1 MYHNTYNMV
10 RKILFPL
17 LLTALVACTEH
28 GEFERR
34 LAVADSLMVAEPDS
48 AYRMLDAMSD
58 EAGQMP
64 QAKRMRHLLLR
75 TQAQRHAGIGFTS
88 DSISN
93 LLVSYYNAHGTP
105 NERMTA
111 HYLKGC
117 SYLELGDEPATLR
130 CFNEAVGTADTSAL
144 DCNYAQMGDIYG
156 QIARIYNNH
165 AMPDSALRAYGLAE
179 HYARKAN
186 DTINV
191 ITIWGNKSNVLIDLG
206 RISEALELRVKAA
219 ERFKAMGYSKKA
231 ARVKGLCIKWYIQ
244 QGELDKAK
252 AAMDE
257 YEAISGYSRIKDE
270 TKSGWES
277 YFHIK
282 GTYYLE
288 TGKLDS
294 ANYYFKKLKLASDTL
309 FNIQTAQ
316 KLQNAQSMYNYMRHQ
331 EVAHRK
337 ELESKNVQ
345 LRLYRGIAFI
355 LLFAAVMSV
364 FVLLLRRRIR
374 RNERQLVVVRREN
387 SRLNVL
393 IGNNNKKLDELNGL
407 IEEKISIITALN
419 DQLNQQ
425 AIDLNSYHKQA
436 ETIQQLNE
444 RIAHYETEMMNQVT
458 ANLMNRLA
466 EEPALMVV
474 FQKLKARK
482 EYLTKSEWTD
492 LYSTAEK
499 YFPALCNIKTNPK
512 VSVSEYQICVLT
524 KLGLRINDIIYLT
537 QISASNISN
546 MRSRMLSKLFGE
558 EGGAKDF
565 DIRIKSL

>member
-1 MYHNTYNMV
+1 MV

-34 LAVADSLMVAEPDS
+34 LAVADSLMAAEPDS

-206 RISEALELRVKAA
+206 RISEALELREKAA

-257 YEAISGYSRIKDE
+257 YETISGYSRIKDE

-331 EVAHRK
+331 EAAHRK
-337 ELESKNVQ
+337 EMESKNVQ

-364 FVLLLRRRIR
+364 FVLLQRRRIR
-374 RNERQLVVVRREN
+374 KNERQLVVVRREN
-387 SRLNVL
+387 SRLNAQ
-393 IGNNNKKLDELNGL
+393 IGNNNRKLDELNGL
-407 IEEKISIITALN
+407 IEEKISVITSLN

-474 FQKLKARK
+474 SQKLKARK
-482 EYLTKSEWTD
+482 EYLSKSEWTD

-524 KLGLRINDIIYLT
+524 RLGLRINDIIYLT
-537 QISASNISN
+537 RISASNISN

>member
-1 MYHNTYNMV
+1 MV

-34 LAVADSLMVAEPDS
+34 LAVADSLIAAEPDS
-48 AYRMLDAMSD
+48 SYRMLDAMSD

-206 RISEALELRVKAA
+206 RISEALELREKAA

-331 EVAHRK
+331 EAAHRK

-374 RNERQLVVVRREN
+374 RNERQLVVVKREN

-393 IGNNNKKLDELNGL
+393 IGNNNRKLDELNGL

-444 RIAHYETEMMNQVT
+444 KIAHYETEMMNQVT

-482 EYLTKSEWTD
+482 EYLSKSEWTE

>member
-34 LAVADSLMVAEPDS
+34 LAVADGLIAAEPDS

-58 EAGQMP
+58 EARQMP

-75 TQAQRHAGIGFTS
+75 TQAQRHSGIGFTS

-144 DCNYAQMGDIYG
+144 DCNYAQMGNIYG

-186 DTINV
+186 DTINA

-206 RISEALELRVKAA
+206 RISEALELREKAA

-252 AAMDE
+252 AAIDE

-331 EVAHRK
+331 EAAHRK

-364 FVLLLRRRIR
+364 FVLLQRRRIR
-374 RNERQLVVVRREN
+374 KNERQLVVVRREN
-387 SRLNVL
+387 SRLNAQ
-393 IGNNNKKLDELNGL
+393 IGNNNRKLDELNGL
-407 IEEKISIITALN
+407 IEEKISVITSLN

-474 FQKLKARK
+474 SQKLKARK

-537 QISASNISN
+537 RISASNISN

>member
-1 MYHNTYNMV
+1 MV

-34 LAVADSLMVAEPDS
+34 LAVADSLMAAEPDS

-206 RISEALELRVKAA
+206 RISEALELREKAA

-331 EVAHRK
+331 EAAHRK

-393 IGNNNKKLDELNGL
+393 IGNNNRKLDELNGL

-419 DQLNQQ
+419 DQLSQQ

-482 EYLTKSEWTD
+482 EYLSKSEWTE

>member
-17 LLTALVACTEH
+17 LLTALMACTEH

-34 LAVADSLMVAEPDS
+34 LAVADSLMAAEPDS

-206 RISEALELRVKAA
+206 RISEALELREKAA

-331 EVAHRK
+331 EAAHRK

-345 LRLYRGIAFI
+345 LRLYRGIAFT

-393 IGNNNKKLDELNGL
+393 IGNNNRKLDELNGL

-466 EEPALMVV
+466 EEPVLMVV

-482 EYLTKSEWTD
+482 EYLSKSEWTD

>member
-1 MYHNTYNMV
+1 MV

-34 LAVADSLMVAEPDS
+34 LAVADSLIAAEPDS

-58 EAGQMP
+58 EARQMP
-64 QAKRMRHLLLR
+64 QVKRMRHLLLR
-75 TQAQRHAGIGFTS
+75 TQAQRHTGIGFTS

-206 RISEALELRVKAA
+206 RISEALELREKAA

-257 YEAISGYSRIKDE
+257 YETISGYSRIKDE

-331 EVAHRK
+331 EAAHRK

-393 IGNNNKKLDELNGL
+393 IGNNNRKLDELNGL
-407 IEEKISIITALN
+407 IEEKISIITTLN

-482 EYLTKSEWTD
+482 EYLSKSEWTE

-565 DIRIKSL
+565 DIRIKNL

>member
-34 LAVADSLMVAEPDS
+34 LAVADSLMAAEPDS

-165 AMPDSALRAYGLAE
+165 AMPDSALRAYGQAE

-206 RISEALELRVKAA
+206 RISEALELREKAA

-252 AAMDE
+252 AAIDE

-331 EVAHRK
+331 EAAHRK

-393 IGNNNKKLDELNGL
+393 IGNNNRKLDELNGL

-482 EYLTKSEWTD
+482 EYLSKSEWTE

-546 MRSRMLSKLFGE
+546 MRSRMLSKLFGV

>member
-1 MYHNTYNMV
+1 
-10 RKILFPL
+10 
-17 LLTALVACTEH
+17 VACTEH

-34 LAVADSLMVAEPDS
+34 LAVADSLIAAEPDS

-58 EAGQMP
+58 EARQMP

-206 RISEALELRVKAA
+206 RISEALELREKAA

-331 EVAHRK
+331 EAAHRK

-393 IGNNNKKLDELNGL
+393 IGNNNRKLDELNGL

>member
-34 LAVADSLMVAEPDS
+34 LAVADSLIAAEPDS

-58 EAGQMP
+58 EARQMP

-206 RISEALELRVKAA
+206 RISEALELREKAA

-331 EVAHRK
+331 EAAHRK

-393 IGNNNKKLDELNGL
+393 IGNNNRKLDELNGL

-482 EYLTKSEWTD
+482 EYLSKSEWTE

>member
-34 LAVADSLMVAEPDS
+34 LAVADSLMAAEPDS

-58 EAGQMP
+58 EARQMP

-206 RISEALELRVKAA
+206 RISEALELREKAA

-331 EVAHRK
+331 EAAHRK

-374 RNERQLVVVRREN
+374 RNERQLVVVKREN

-393 IGNNNKKLDELNGL
+393 IGNNNRKLDELNGL

-425 AIDLNSYHKQA
+425 AIDLNSYYKQA

-466 EEPALMVV
+466 EEPALIVV
-474 FQKLKARK
+474 FQKLKSRK
-482 EYLTKSEWTD
+482 EYLTKSEWTE

>member
-17 LLTALVACTEH
+17 LLTALVACTGH

-34 LAVADSLMVAEPDS
+34 LAVADSLMAAEPDS

-130 CFNEAVGTADTSAL
+130 SFNEAVGTADTSAL

-206 RISEALELRVKAA
+206 RISEAQELREKAA

-331 EVAHRK
+331 EAAHRK

-374 RNERQLVVVRREN
+374 RNERQLVVVKREN

-393 IGNNNKKLDELNGL
+393 IGNNNRKLNELNGL

-419 DQLNQQ
+419 NQLSQQ

-466 EEPALMVV
+466 EEPALIVV
-474 FQKLKARK
+474 SQKLKVRK
-482 EYLTKSEWTD
+482 EYLTKSEWTE

>member
-34 LAVADSLMVAEPDS
+34 LAVADSLMAAEPDS

-58 EAGQMP
+58 EARQMP

-206 RISEALELRVKAA
+206 RISEALELREKAA

-374 RNERQLVVVRREN
+374 RNERQLVVVKREN

-393 IGNNNKKLDELNGL
+393 IGNNNRKLDELNGL

-482 EYLTKSEWTD
+482 EYLSKSEWTE

>member
-1 MYHNTYNMV
+1 MV

-34 LAVADSLMVAEPDS
+34 LAVADSLMAAEPDS

-130 CFNEAVGTADTSAL
+130 SFNEAVGTADTSAL

-206 RISEALELRVKAA
+206 RISEALGLREMAA

-257 YEAISGYSRIKDE
+257 YETISGYSRIKDE

-331 EVAHRK
+331 EAAHRK

-374 RNERQLVVVRREN
+374 RNERQLVVVKREN

-393 IGNNNKKLDELNGL
+393 IGNNNRKLDELNGL

-466 EEPALMVV
+466 EEPALIVV

-482 EYLTKSEWTD
+482 EYLSKSEWTE

>member
-1 MYHNTYNMV
+1 MA

-28 GEFERR
+28 GEFERK
-34 LAVADSLMVAEPDS
+34 LAVADSLMAAEPDS
-48 AYRMLDAMSD
+48 AYRILDAMSD

-64 QAKRMRHLLLR
+64 QAKRMRHLLLH

-144 DCNYAQMGDIYG
+144 DCNYAQMGNIYG

-206 RISEALELRVKAA
+206 RISEALELREKAA

-294 ANYYFKKLKLASDTL
+294 ANYYFKKLKLANDTL

-345 LRLYRGIAFI
+345 LRLYRGLAFI

-374 RNERQLVVVRREN
+374 RNERQLVVVKREN

-393 IGNNNKKLDELNGL
+393 IGNNNRKLDELNGL

-474 FQKLKARK
+474 SQKLKARK
-482 EYLTKSEWTD
+482 EYLSKSEWTE

-512 VSVSEYQICVLT
+512 ISVSEYQICVLT

>member
-1 MYHNTYNMV
+1 MHIRY
-10 RKILFPL
+10 LFPFL
-17 LLTALVACTEH
+17 CAALWACTEH

-34 LAVADSLMVAEPDS
+34 LVVADSLMTAEPDS
-48 AYRMLDAMSD
+48 AYRMLDAMSE
-58 EAGQMP
+58 EAAQMP
-64 QAKRMRHLLLR
+64 QAQRMRHLLLR
-75 TQAQRHAGIGFTS
+75 THAQRHAGIGFTS

-111 HYLKGC
+111 HYLKGF
-117 SYLELGDEPATLR
+117 SYLEMGDEPASLR
-130 CFNEAVGTADTSAL
+130 CFNEAVDAADTSSL

-156 QIARIYNNH
+156 QIARIYDNH
-165 AMPDSALRAYGLAE
+165 AMPDSAIRAYELAE
-179 HYARKAN
+179 NYARKAN
-186 DTINV
+186 DTISV
-191 ITIWGNKSNVLIDLG
+191 ITIWGNKSNALIDLG
-206 RISEALELRVKAA
+206 QISEALELREKAS
-219 ERFKAMGYSKKA
+219 ERFKALGYPKKA

-252 AAMDE
+252 AAIDE
-257 YEAISGYSRIKDE
+257 YEAISGYSRIKGE
-270 TKSGWES
+270 AKSGWES
-277 YFHIK
+277 FFHIK

-288 TGKLDS
+288 IGKPDS
-294 ANYYFKKLKLASDTL
+294 ANYYFNKLKLAGDTL

-316 KLQNAQSMYNYMRHQ
+316 KLQNAQTMYNYMRHQ
-331 EVAHRK
+331 EAAHRK

-345 LRLYRGIAFI
+345 LRLYRYIAFT
-355 LLFAAVMSV
+355 LLFAAVMSGL
-364 FVLLLRRRIR
+364 VLLLRRQEK
-374 RNERQLVVVRREN
+374 RNKRQLVVARREN
-387 SRLNVL
+387 SRLNAQ
-393 IGNNNKKLDELNGL
+393 ICDNNRKLDELNGL
-407 IEEKISIITALN
+407 IEEKVSVITSLN

-444 RIAHYETEMMNQVT
+444 KIAHYETEMMNQVT
-458 ANLMNRLA
+458 ANLMNRLT
-466 EEPALMVV
+466 EEPALTVV
-474 FQKLKARK
+474 YRKLKARK
-482 EYLTKSEWTD
+482 EYLSKSEWTD
-492 LYSTAEK
+492 LYCTAER

-537 QISASNISN
+537 RISASNISN

-565 DIRIKSL
+565 DIRIKNL

>member
-1 MYHNTYNMV
+1 MV

-34 LAVADSLMVAEPDS
+34 LAVADSLIAAEPDS

-58 EAGQMP
+58 EARQMP

-117 SYLELGDEPATLR
+117 SNLELGDEPATLR
-130 CFNEAVGTADTSAL
+130 CFNEAVGTADTSTL
-144 DCNYAQMGDIYG
+144 DCNYAQMGNIYG

-331 EVAHRK
+331 EAAHRK

-374 RNERQLVVVRREN
+374 RNERQLVVVKREN

-393 IGNNNKKLDELNGL
+393 IGNNNRKLDELNGL

-482 EYLTKSEWTD
+482 EYLTKSEWTE

>member
-1 MYHNTYNMV
+1 MA

-34 LAVADSLMVAEPDS
+34 LAVADSLMAAEPDS

-206 RISEALELRVKAA
+206 RISEALELREKAA

-294 ANYYFKKLKLASDTL
+294 ANYYFKKLKLANDTL

-374 RNERQLVVVRREN
+374 RNERQLVVVKREN

-393 IGNNNKKLDELNGL
+393 IGNNNRKLDELNGL
-407 IEEKISIITALN
+407 IEGKISIITALN

-482 EYLTKSEWTD
+482 DYLTKSEWTE

>member
-1 MYHNTYNMV
+1 MV

-34 LAVADSLMVAEPDS
+34 LAVADSLIAAEPDS

-58 EAGQMP
+58 EARQMP

-105 NERMTA
+105 NERMAA

-144 DCNYAQMGDIYG
+144 GCNYAQMGDIYG

-206 RISEALELRVKAA
+206 RISEALELREKAA

-257 YEAISGYSRIKDE
+257 YEAISGYSRIKDK

-331 EVAHRK
+331 EAAHRK

-393 IGNNNKKLDELNGL
+393 IGNNNRKLDELNSL

-466 EEPALMVV
+466 EEPALIVV

-482 EYLTKSEWTD
+482 EYLSKSEWTD

-512 VSVSEYQICVLT
+512 VSVNEYQICVLT

>member
-1 MYHNTYNMV
+1 MV

-34 LAVADSLMVAEPDS
+34 LAVADSLMAAEPDS

-58 EAGQMP
+58 EARQMP

-206 RISEALELRVKAA
+206 RISEALELREKAA

-288 TGKLDS
+288 IGKLDS
-294 ANYYFKKLKLASDTL
+294 ANYYFKKLKLANDTL

-331 EVAHRK
+331 ETAHRK
-337 ELESKNVQ
+337 EMESKNIQ

-355 LLFAAVMSV
+355 LLFAVVMSF

-393 IGNNNKKLDELNGL
+393 IGNNNRKLEELNGL

-466 EEPALMVV
+466 EEPALIVV

-482 EYLTKSEWTD
+482 EYLSKSEWTE

-512 VSVSEYQICVLT
+512 VSVNEYQICVLT

>member
-1 MYHNTYNMV
+1 MV

-28 GEFERR
+28 GEFERK
-34 LAVADSLMVAEPDS
+34 LAVADSLMAAEPDS

-88 DSISN
+88 DSISS

-144 DCNYAQMGDIYG
+144 GCNYAQMGDIYG

-206 RISEALELRVKAA
+206 RISEALELREKAA

-374 RNERQLVVVRREN
+374 RNERQLVVVKREN

-393 IGNNNKKLDELNGL
+393 IGNNNRKLDELNGL

-482 EYLTKSEWTD
+482 EYLSKSEWTE

>member
-34 LAVADSLMVAEPDS
+34 LAVADSLMAAEPDS
-48 AYRMLDAMSD
+48 AHRMLDAMSD
-58 EAGQMP
+58 EARQMP

-206 RISEALELRVKAA
+206 RISEALELREKAA

-331 EVAHRK
+331 EAAHRK

-393 IGNNNKKLDELNGL
+393 IGNNNRKLDELNGL

-482 EYLTKSEWTD
+482 EYLSKSEWTD

>member
-34 LAVADSLMVAEPDS
+34 LAVADSLMAAEPDS

-58 EAGQMP
+58 EARQMP

-117 SYLELGDEPATLR
+117 SNLALGDEPATLR
-130 CFNEAVGTADTSAL
+130 CFNEAVGTADTSTL

-206 RISEALELRVKAA
+206 RISEALELREKAA

-294 ANYYFKKLKLASDTL
+294 ANYYFKKLKLANDTL

-393 IGNNNKKLDELNGL
+393 IGNNNRKLDELNGL

-482 EYLTKSEWTD
+482 EYLSKSEWTE

-524 KLGLRINDIIYLT
+524 RLGLRINDIIYLT

>member
-1 MYHNTYNMV
+1 MV

-34 LAVADSLMVAEPDS
+34 LAVADSLIAAEPDS

-58 EAGQMP
+58 EARQMP

-144 DCNYAQMGDIYG
+144 DCNYTQMGDIYG

-186 DTINV
+186 DTINA

-206 RISEALELRVKAA
+206 RISEALELREKAA

-331 EVAHRK
+331 ETAHRK
-337 ELESKNVQ
+337 EMESKNVQ

-393 IGNNNKKLDELNGL
+393 IGNNNRKLDELNGL

-474 FQKLKARK
+474 FQKLKSRK
-482 EYLTKSEWTD
+482 EYLTKSEWTE

-524 KLGLRINDIIYLT
+524 RLGLRINDIIYLT

>member
-1 MYHNTYNMV
+1 MA
-10 RKILFPL
+10 RKLLFPI

-34 LAVADSLMVAEPDS
+34 LAVADSLMAAEPDS

-58 EAGQMP
+58 EARQMP

-206 RISEALELRVKAA
+206 RISEALELREKAA

-331 EVAHRK
+331 EAAHRK

-393 IGNNNKKLDELNGL
+393 IGNNNRKLDELNGL

-482 EYLTKSEWTD
+482 EYLTKSEWTE

>member
-1 MYHNTYNMV
+1 MYHNTYNMA

-34 LAVADSLMVAEPDS
+34 LAVADSLIAAEPDS

-58 EAGQMP
+58 EARQMP

-144 DCNYAQMGDIYG
+144 DCNYAQMGNIYG

-206 RISEALELRVKAA
+206 RISEALELREKAA

-288 TGKLDS
+288 TGKPDS

-331 EVAHRK
+331 EAAHRK
-337 ELESKNVQ
+337 EMESKNVQ

-393 IGNNNKKLDELNGL
+393 IGNNNRKLDELNGL

>member
-34 LAVADSLMVAEPDS
+34 LAVADSLMAAEPDS
-48 AYRMLDAMSD
+48 TYRMLDAMSD
-58 EAGQMP
+58 EARQMP

-93 LLVSYYNAHGTP
+93 LLVSYYNAHGAP

-206 RISEALELRVKAA
+206 RISEALELREKAA

-288 TGKLDS
+288 TGTLDS

-331 EVAHRK
+331 EAAHRK

-374 RNERQLVVVRREN
+374 RNERQLVVVKREN

-393 IGNNNKKLDELNGL
+393 IGNNNRKLEELNGL

-466 EEPALMVV
+466 EEPALIVV

-482 EYLTKSEWTD
+482 EYLSKSEWTE

>member
-34 LAVADSLMVAEPDS
+34 LAVADSLIAAEPDS

-58 EAGQMP
+58 EARQMP

-206 RISEALELRVKAA
+206 RISEALELREKAA

-331 EVAHRK
+331 EAAHRK

-393 IGNNNKKLDELNGL
+393 IGNNNRKLDELNGL

-474 FQKLKARK
+474 SQKLKARK
-482 EYLTKSEWTD
+482 EYLTKSEWTE

>member
-1 MYHNTYNMV
+1 MV

-34 LAVADSLMVAEPDS
+34 LAVADSLIAAEPDS

-58 EAGQMP
+58 EARQMP

-144 DCNYAQMGDIYG
+144 DCNYAQMGNIYG

-206 RISEALELRVKAA
+206 RISEALELREKAA

-257 YEAISGYSRIKDE
+257 YETISGYSRIKDE

-331 EVAHRK
+331 EAAHRK

-374 RNERQLVVVRREN
+374 RNERQLVVVKREN

-393 IGNNNKKLDELNGL
+393 IGNNNRKLDELNGL

-482 EYLTKSEWTD
+482 EYLSKSEWTE

>member
-1 MYHNTYNMV
+1 MV

-34 LAVADSLMVAEPDS
+34 LAVADSLMAAEPDS

-206 RISEALELRVKAA
+206 CISEALELREKAA
-219 ERFKAMGYSKKA
+219 ERFKTMGYSKKA

-294 ANYYFKKLKLASDTL
+294 ANYYFKKLKLANDTL

-331 EVAHRK
+331 ETAHRK
-337 ELESKNVQ
+337 EMESKNVQ

-393 IGNNNKKLDELNGL
+393 IGNNNRKLDELNGL

-482 EYLTKSEWTD
+482 EYLTKSEWTE

>member
-1 MYHNTYNMV
+1 MV

-17 LLTALVACTEH
+17 LLTALVACTGH

-34 LAVADSLMVAEPDS
+34 LAVADSLMAAEPDS

-206 RISEALELRVKAA
+206 RISEALELREKAA

-374 RNERQLVVVRREN
+374 RNERQLVVVKREN

-393 IGNNNKKLDELNGL
+393 IGNNNRKLDELNGL

-474 FQKLKARK
+474 FQKLKSRK
-482 EYLTKSEWTD
+482 EYLTKSEWTE

-565 DIRIKSL
+565 DIRIKNL

>member
-1 MYHNTYNMV
+1 MA

-34 LAVADSLMVAEPDS
+34 LAVADSLMAAEPDS

-130 CFNEAVGTADTSAL
+130 CFNEAVGMADTSAL

-156 QIARIYNNH
+156 QIAHIYNNH

-206 RISEALELRVKAA
+206 RISEALELREKAA

-257 YEAISGYSRIKDE
+257 YETISGYSRIKDE

-294 ANYYFKKLKLASDTL
+294 ANYYFKKLKLANDTL

-393 IGNNNKKLDELNGL
+393 IGNNNRKLDELNGL

>member
-34 LAVADSLMVAEPDS
+34 LAVADSLMAAEPDS

-58 EAGQMP
+58 EARQMP
-64 QAKRMRHLLLR
+64 QAKRMRHILLR

-144 DCNYAQMGDIYG
+144 GCNYAQMGDIYG

-206 RISEALELRVKAA
+206 RISEALELREKAA

-374 RNERQLVVVRREN
+374 RNERQLVVVKREN

-393 IGNNNKKLDELNGL
+393 IGNNNRKLDELNGL

-482 EYLTKSEWTD
+482 EYLSKSEWTE

>member
-1 MYHNTYNMV
+1 MA

-34 LAVADSLMVAEPDS
+34 LAVADSLMAAEPDS

-206 RISEALELRVKAA
+206 RISEALELREKAA

-331 EVAHRK
+331 EAAHRK

-393 IGNNNKKLDELNGL
+393 IGNNNRKLEELNGL

-482 EYLTKSEWTD
+482 EYLSKSEWTE

-565 DIRIKSL
+565 DIRIMSL

>member
-34 LAVADSLMVAEPDS
+34 LAVADSLMAAEPDS

-206 RISEALELRVKAA
+206 RISEALELREKAA

-257 YEAISGYSRIKDE
+257 YETISGYSRIKDE

-331 EVAHRK
+331 EAAHRK
-337 ELESKNVQ
+337 EMESKNVQ

-364 FVLLLRRRIR
+364 FVLLQRRRIR
-374 RNERQLVVVRREN
+374 KNERQLVVVRREN
-387 SRLNVL
+387 SRLNAQ
-393 IGNNNKKLDELNGL
+393 IGNNNRKLDELNGL
-407 IEEKISIITALN
+407 IEEKISVITSLN

-474 FQKLKARK
+474 SQKLKARK
-482 EYLTKSEWTD
+482 EYLSKSEWTD

-524 KLGLRINDIIYLT
+524 RLGLRINDIIYLT
-537 QISASNISN
+537 RISASNISN

>member
-1 MYHNTYNMV
+1 MV

-28 GEFERR
+28 GEFERK
-34 LAVADSLMVAEPDS
+34 LAVADSLMAAEPDS

-144 DCNYAQMGDIYG
+144 DCNYAQMGNIYG

-206 RISEALELRVKAA
+206 RISEALELREKAA

-294 ANYYFKKLKLASDTL
+294 ANYYFKKLKLANDTL

-355 LLFAAVMSV
+355 LLFAAIMSV

-393 IGNNNKKLDELNGL
+393 IGNNNRKLEELNGL

-466 EEPALMVV
+466 EEPALIVV
-474 FQKLKARK
+474 FQKLKSRK
-482 EYLTKSEWTD
+482 EYLTKSEWTE

-565 DIRIKSL
+565 DIRIKNL

>member
-1 MYHNTYNMV
+1 MV

-34 LAVADSLMVAEPDS
+34 LAVADSLMAAEPDS

-58 EAGQMP
+58 EARQMP

-130 CFNEAVGTADTSAL
+130 SFNEAVGTADTSAL

-206 RISEALELRVKAA
+206 RISEALELREKAA

-331 EVAHRK
+331 EAAHRK

-374 RNERQLVVVRREN
+374 RNERQLVVVKREN

-393 IGNNNKKLDELNGL
+393 IGNNNRKLEELNGL

-474 FQKLKARK
+474 SQKLKARK
-482 EYLTKSEWTD
+482 EYLTKSEWTE

>member
-1 MYHNTYNMV
+1 MV

-28 GEFERR
+28 GEFERK
-34 LAVADSLMVAEPDS
+34 LAVADSLMAAEPDS

-130 CFNEAVGTADTSAL
+130 SFNEAVGTADTSAL

-206 RISEALELRVKAA
+206 RISEALELREKSA

-257 YEAISGYSRIKDE
+257 YETISGYSRIKDE

-331 EVAHRK
+331 EAAHRK

-345 LRLYRGIAFI
+345 LRLYRGIAFT

-393 IGNNNKKLDELNGL
+393 IGNNNRKLDELNGL

-482 EYLTKSEWTD
+482 EYLSKSEWTD

>member
-34 LAVADSLMVAEPDS
+34 LAVADSLIAAEPDS

-130 CFNEAVGTADTSAL
+130 SFNEAVGTADTSAL

-206 RISEALELRVKAA
+206 RISEALELREKAA

-282 GTYYLE
+282 GTYYLG

-374 RNERQLVVVRREN
+374 RNERQLVVVKREN

-393 IGNNNKKLDELNGL
+393 IGNNNRKLDELNGL

-482 EYLTKSEWTD
+482 EYLSKSEWTE

>member
-28 GEFERR
+28 GEFERK
-34 LAVADSLMVAEPDS
+34 LAVADSLMAAEPDS

-58 EAGQMP
+58 EARQMP

-179 HYARKAN
+179 HYAQKAN

-206 RISEALELRVKAA
+206 RISEALELREKAA

-331 EVAHRK
+331 EAAHRK

-393 IGNNNKKLDELNGL
+393 IGNNNRKLDELNGL

-474 FQKLKARK
+474 FQKLKSRK
-482 EYLTKSEWTD
+482 EYLTKSEWTE